1 MFGWLRR
8 RPKSRPIPDA
18 LWDDVIDAHPFLA
31 RRTHEEKLRMR
42 TLAEEFL
49 AAKEFTGVHGVTITD
64 RMAVAIAAQAVLPVI
79 HLGLH
84 WYDDFVGIVVHPG
97 DALARRSQVDEAG
110 VVHQYDEVLSG
121 EAMDGGPV
129 MLSMQAVADSA
140 ATAPQGYNV
149 IIHEF
154 AHKIDM
160 RDGDNDGCPQLPARF
175 MGAASVQQARVNWL
189 STLTSEYDR
198 FREEVIVAERF
209 GGSWPWLDSYGATA
223 IDEFFAVCCEAY
235 FVNRPQFDAS
245 FPKLAP
251 MFDAFFGNGT
261 ARAGISAAGVP

>member
-8 RPKSRPIPDA
+8 RAKARPIPDG
-18 LWDDVIDAHPFLA
+18 LWNSVIAAHPFLA
-31 RRTHEEKLRMR
+31 RRTVDEQQRMR
-42 TLAEEFL
+42 ALSEEFL
-49 AAKEFTGVHGVTITD
+49 ASKEFTGVHGVTVTD
-64 RMAVAIAAQAVLPVI
+64 EMAVAIAAQAVLPVLN
-79 HLGLH
+79 LGLH

-97 DALARRSQVDEAG
+97 DAVARRSQVDEAG

-129 MLSMQAVADSA
+129 MLSMQAVAESA
-140 ATAPQGYNV
+140 DTAPQGYNV

-160 RDGDNDGCPQLPARF
+160 RDGDNDGCPPLTARF

-189 STLTSEYDR
+189 ATLTTEYDR
-198 FREEVIVAERF
+198 FREEVIIAERF

-235 FVNRPQFDAS
+235 FVNRAQFDAS
-245 FPKLAP
+245 FPKLVP
-251 MFDAFFGNGT
+251 MFDEFFGN
-261 ARAGISAAGVP
+261 ANSQLSDAAAP